1 MNSIEIFAG
10 GGGLALGVSKAGFDH
25 SFLVEWD
32 QDSAK
37 TLYHNH
43 EHLKFSSDSDWIFNG
58 DIHEVNF
65 EEYRDSI
72 DLISGGPPCQP
83 FSLGGKHRAYNDKRD
98 LFSEATRALNEVR
111 PKAFIFENVRG
122 LLRKSF
128 SRYFGY
134 IILQLTYPQIQR
146 SDAQRWE
153 EHLEHLEQHHTS
165 KRHSS
170 FSYNVVFRLVNSAD
184 YGIPQQRERVIIVGY
199 RNDIAANWS
208 FPEPTHTES
217 LLEYEKNVTGEYW
230 ERHGLSFRTEGITPS
245 RKVIQPELDLGL
257 RAWRTTRDAIADLPL
272 PEEMA
277 TFPNHRFQPGAKSY
291 PGHTGSLLDRPAKTI
306 KAGGH
311 GVPGGENMV
320 VQDDG
325 SFRYFTIREAAR
337 LQTFPDDFY
346 FPCSWTE
353 SMRQIGNAV
362 PVELGRIVADSVRET
377 LILSESGGIHERKGK
392 PVQSA

>member
-10 GGGLALGVSKAGFDH
+10 GGGLALGVSQAGFDH

-32 QDSAK
+32 RDSAK

-43 EHLKFSSDSDWIFNG
+43 EHLKFSSATDWIFNG
-58 DIHEVNF
+58 DIHEVSFSGFQN
-65 EEYRDSI
+65 SV
-72 DLISGGPPCQP
+72 DLVSGGPPCQP

-146 SDAQRWE
+146 LDGQRWE
-153 EHLEHLEQHHTS
+153 EHLELLEQHHTS
-165 KRHSS
+165 RRHSG
-170 FSYNVVFRLVNSAD
+170 FSYNVVFRLVNAAD
-184 YGIPQQRERVIIVGY
+184 YGIPQQRERVIIVGF
-199 RNDIAANWS
+199 RNDVPANWS
-208 FPEPTHTES
+208 FPEPTHSEQI
-217 LLEYEKNVTGEYW
+217 LEYEKFVTGDYW
-230 ERHGLSFRTEGITPS
+230 KRHELKRPADRSSLNPKR
-245 RKVIQPELDLGL
+245 IQPELDLGL
-257 RAWRTTRDAIADLPL
+257 KPWRTTRDAIFDLPP
-272 PEEMA
+272 PEEVA
-277 TFPNHRFQPGAKSY
+277 TFTNHRFQPGARSY
-291 PGHTGSLLDRPAKTI
+291 PGHTGSVLDRPAKTI

-325 SFRYFTIREAAR
+325 SFRYFTVREAAR

-377 LILSESGGIHERKGK
+377 LFPAENGGNSERTTKSI
-392 PVQSA
+392 QSA